1 MKSLSHY
8 VEVASVE
15 VQHSFI
21 SIIRTLGLIV
31 AALPPAIM
39 FSFAAYGALLPVI
52 GGNGATWAAISLG
65 ISLEASGVVISHA
78 TLHFFGKWV
87 NGDKR
92 AAAYLKIAAPM
103 TAAYI
108 IMGVAAIW
116 QFDKSEVIR
125 ITGTLAYAVAL
136 VMYAASALTIIAHG
150 QEEGAIAKLKK
161 VIADLA
167 SERDTLRGRLG
178 AATRSYNTA
187 VSKRDEAVAR
197 LDTLVAERDAA
208 LAARDKAMSERDAA
222 LSRNVIDVTRL
233 SPQLARYV
241 TLVSSGVTPNGE
253 LTDEFGIGASTMK
266 RVNGVFLEKDKAN

>member
-1 MKSLSHY
+1 MKLSHY

-52 GGNGATWAAISLG
+52 GQDGATWAAISLG

-161 VIADLA
+161 AIADLV

-197 LDTLVAERDAA
+197 LDTLAAERDAA
-208 LAARDKAMSERDAA
+208 LAERDKAVAERDEAMT
-222 LSRNVIDVTRL
+222 RDVIDVTSL

-253 LTDEFGIGASTMK
+253 LTDEFNIGASTMK
-266 RVNGVFLEKDKAN
+266 RVNSAFLEKDKAN